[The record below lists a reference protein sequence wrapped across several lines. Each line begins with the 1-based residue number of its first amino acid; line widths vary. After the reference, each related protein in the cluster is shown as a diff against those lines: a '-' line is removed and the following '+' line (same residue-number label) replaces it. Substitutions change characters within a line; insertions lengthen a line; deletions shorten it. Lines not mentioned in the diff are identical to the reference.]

1 MFLIL
6 LRITLYSN
14 VEHEKSECTSSEA
27 INLNTLCGYYS
38 MGEQYLGRG
47 NQGKSPTSPSFQN
60 GIDRKKTMD
69 KNEILA
75 LVCGQDL
82 FREYTIRDV
91 MELASSSY
99 KPTYYALVE
108 LVQDGCFH
116 MREEGRKHV
125 FAVNLENPSVQKT
138 VELLELRRREDA
150 LHSMEE
156 TRLQALEGLVERVR
170 QEIPL
175 FSAFLLRQDPRF
187 VEMLFVIP
195 QWDGHRERIRARCAE
210 AGQAAGIQF
219 RPAVATVEVFRQM
232 LRTEHRRAI
241 EAAVPM
247 FGVEFLYLERS
258 RMKAE
263 TPPVMAPIA

>member
-1 MFLIL
+1 
-6 LRITLYSN
+6 
-14 VEHEKSECTSSEA
+14 
-27 INLNTLCGYYS
+27 
-38 MGEQYLGRG
+38 
-47 NQGKSPTSPSFQN
+47 
-60 GIDRKKTMD
+60 MD

-99 KPTYYALVE
+99 KPTYYALME
-108 LVQDGCFH
+108 LVQDGCLQ

-125 FAVNLENPSVQKT
+125 FVVNLESPSVQKT
-138 VELLELRRREDA
+138 VELLELRRREEILKSMDA
-150 LHSMEE
+150 A
-156 TRLQALEGLVERVR
+156 RLRALEGLVERVR

-175 FSAFLLRQDPRF
+175 FSAFLLRQDDRA
-187 VEMLFVIP
+187 VELLFVIP

-210 AGQAAGIQF
+210 AGQAAGVQF

-232 LRTEHRRAI
+232 LRTEHRRAV
-241 EAAVPM
+241 EAAVPI

-263 TPPVMAPIA
+263 TPPVVAAIA